1 MRFCTNCGFALTGSP
16 RYCAG
21 CGIPAG
27 QSPDSGPPATSSPLS
42 DPPVDPGP
50 PVPPPGQGPPDLW
63 GQQDLRDPW
72 SQPDPPAPW
81 SQPDPPDL
89 WSKPDPAA
97 PWSKPDPPDLW
108 SQPGPPAPWSQ
119 PDPPAPWS
127 QPDPPDP
134 WSQPDLPSR
143 WGRPGTVD
151 PRGRPD
157 PSGPQAT
164 EQPADSPGAQDP
176 FGYLFDASGTPTA
189 VTPELVPV
197 AGLPSDDSTGPD
209 GAPDRPARSPGRLT
223 ILALVAAVAL
233 LITGSLVILRALHHN
248 SQPNAAA
255 TRLQSPTPGRSSRGA
270 SRPAVGSDAVAIAPA
285 AAGQP
290 HTQQVA
296 ALLKTYFR
304 SINSRD
310 YVGYSR
316 LFIPQMRE
324 SVQNFNAGYRTT
336 TDSGATL
343 ADLSATGADGLAATV
358 TFTSQQLP
366 ADSPDHASC
375 DKWDVVLSL
384 KPADGGYLITHSPAG
399 YHPSVHPC
407 A

>member
-1 MRFCTNCGFALTGSP
+1 MRFCTNCGFALTGDP
-16 RYCAG
+16 RYCPG

-27 QSPDSGPPATSSPLS
+27 QPPDSGPPATSSPVS
-42 DPPVDPGP
+42 DPPMDQGP
-50 PVPPPGQGPPDLW
+50 PVAPPGQGPPDLW
-63 GQQDLRDPW
+63 GRQDLRDPW
-72 SQPDPPAPW
+72 RQLDPPDLW
-81 SQPDPPDL
+81 SKPDPPDL
-89 WSKPDPAA
+89 WSKPDPPDLWTQPDSPA
-97 PWSKPDPPDLW
+97 PGSKPDPP
-108 SQPGPPAPWSQ
+108 GPWSK
-119 PDPPAPWS
+119 
-127 QPDPPDP
+127 PDPPDP

-151 PRGRPD
+151 PPSRPD
-157 PSGPQAT
+157 PRDPRAT
-164 EQPADSPGAQDP
+164 EPPADPAGAQDP
-176 FGYLFDASGTPTA
+176 FEYLFDASGSPTA
-189 VTPELVPV
+189 VTPEIGPV
-197 AGLPSDDSTGPD
+197 AGRPSDDSPGPD
-209 GAPDRPARSPGRLT
+209 GAPGRPARSPGRLT

-248 SQPNAAA
+248 SQPNATT
-255 TRLQSPTPGRSSRGA
+255 TRLHSPTAGGSSRGA
-270 SRPAVGSDAVAIAPA
+270 SQPAVGSDAVAIAPA
-285 AAGQP
+285 AAGQA

-296 ALLKTYFR
+296 ALLKAYFR

-343 ADLSATGADGLAATV
+343 AGLSATGTDGLAATV
-358 TFTSQQLP
+358 TFTSHQLP
-366 ADSPDHASC
+366 ADSHDHATC
-375 DKWDVVLSL
+375 DKWDVVLFL
-384 KPADGGYLITHSPAG
+384 RPAGGGYLITHSPAG

>member
-27 QSPDSGPPATSSPLS
+27 QPPDSGPPAASSLVS
-42 DPPVDPGP
+42 DPPVDQGP

-72 SQPDPPAPW
+72 GQPDPPAPW

-89 WSKPDPAA
+89 WSQPDPPAPRSQPDPPAPRSQPDPAA
-97 PWSKPDPPDLW
+97 PWSK
-108 SQPGPPAPWSQ
+108 
-119 PDPPAPWS
+119 
-127 QPDPPDP
+127 PDPPDP

-143 WGRPGTVD
+143 WGRPGPVD
-151 PRGRPD
+151 PRSRPD
-157 PSGPQAT
+157 PPGPQAT
-164 EQPADSPGAQDP
+164 EQRADSPGAQDP
-176 FGYLFDASGTPTA
+176 FGYLFDASGSPTA

-197 AGLPSDDSTGPD
+197 AGPPGDDDSTGPG
-209 GAPDRPARSPGRLT
+209 GARDRPAHSPGRLT
-223 ILALVAAVAL
+223 IPALVAAVAL
-233 LITGSLVILRALHHN
+233 LIIGSLVILRALHHN
-248 SQPNAAA
+248 SQPNAAT
-255 TRLQSPTPGRSSRGA
+255 TRLQSPSPGGSSRGA

-290 HTQQVA
+290 HAQQVA
-296 ALLKTYFR
+296 ALLRAYFR

-310 YVGYSR
+310 YVGYSH

-343 ADLSATGADGLAATV
+343 AGLSATGTGGLAATV
-358 TFTSQQLP
+358 AFTSQQSP
-366 ADSPDHASC
+366 ADSPDHAAC
-375 DKWDVVLSL
+375 DKWDVVLFL
-384 KPADGGYLITHSPAG
+384 KPTDGGYLITHSPAG

-407 A
+407 T